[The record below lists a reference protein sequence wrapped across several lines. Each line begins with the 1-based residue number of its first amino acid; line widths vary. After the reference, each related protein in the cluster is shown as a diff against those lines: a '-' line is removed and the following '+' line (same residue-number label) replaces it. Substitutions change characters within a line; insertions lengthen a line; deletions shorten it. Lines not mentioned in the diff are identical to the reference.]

1 MSKTNAKLSVE
12 LENDAERVEF
22 IPVPSSDAR
31 RGIRIPS
38 SMNIPAKQE
47 ELMSDEAKKFM
58 RALVEWYK
66 FNDVLQK
73 LFKES
78 EDDINI
84 SPLYRKYFEEP
95 SNAIHDVITG
105 YLVGK
110 LDDYALTIA
119 F

>member
-1 MSKTNAKLSVE
+1 MSAKTKLSFE

-38 SMNIPAKQE
+38 SMNAMGNQQ
-47 ELMSDEAKKFM
+47 ELMSEDAKKFM

-78 EDDINI
+78 EDDINV
-84 SPLYRKYFEEP
+84 SPLYTKLFEEP

-110 LDDYALTIA
+110 LDDHALTIA